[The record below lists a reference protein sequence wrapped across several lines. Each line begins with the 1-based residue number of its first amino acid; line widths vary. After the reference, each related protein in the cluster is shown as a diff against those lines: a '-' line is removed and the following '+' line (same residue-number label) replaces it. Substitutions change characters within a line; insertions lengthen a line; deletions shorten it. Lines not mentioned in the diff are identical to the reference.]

1 MQATSFPDEDF
12 VDPGIQDMCVVS
24 AGFFKGAKRGR
35 AKRGQIFFRNK
46 SVHFHF
52 FYGTS
57 VDEEWLIPRDSEI
70 NALGLHIRY
79 ASCCLECCRSF
90 DRCLWCGNNIA
101 LDKFSVGPIEEELPL
116 SDEVQAML
124 NELSQ
129 WHDTSLNWDYPPDP
143 GPWNADD
150 YARFDE
156 AAAKLL
162 KSIQQELG
170 EEFEVVYE
178 KL

>member
-1 MQATSFPDEDF
+1 MTAELYRVRLMF
-12 VDPGIQDMCVVS
+12 
-24 AGFFKGAKRGR
+24 
-35 AKRGQIFFRNK
+35 
-46 SVHFHF
+46 
-52 FYGTS
+52 
-57 VDEEWLIPRDSEI
+57 EW
-70 NALGLHIRY
+70 GGG
-79 ASCCLECCRSF
+79 
-90 DRCLWCGNNIA
+90 CLWCGNRIA
-101 LDKFSVGPIEEELPL
+101 RDKFSVGPIEEKLPL
-116 SDEVQAML
+116 SDGVQVML

-156 AAAKLL
+156 AAEKLL